1 MKRSFEKQN
10 ASAAANRIKMGV
22 QPFNRDCIALAFGS
36 DAKHAPAEKRVAD
49 GQLLAGSGALVFEG
63 EALDMPLW
71 H

>member
-1 MKRSFEKQN
+1 MERSFEKQN
-10 ASAAANRIKMGV
+10 EQAAAGRVRMGV

-36 DAKHAPAEKRVAD
+36 DARHAPARKRTAD